1 MPLFFLSHWF
11 IVVFSGRQR
20 RRGRG
25 DGAPFPPFVLRA
37 VRASGALASPGLVSL
52 FSWPRC
58 RDMRSLLS
66 PPCPTRGQL
75 RIHLSPERSGLL
87 QHAPQAGS
95 WMARSEPGNQCSPAP
110 CPPPP
115 PRPPAAP
122 PAAGPQGLFSGLIRA
137 SRHLPQN
144 RTSPS
149 PPGRL
154 WPSQSA
160 ELLSPESFGLTAM
173 MSSP

>member
-1 MPLFFLSHWF
+1 MERSRKVPLFFLSHWF

-37 VRASGALASPGLVSL
+37 VRASGALTSPGLVSL

-58 RDMRSLLS
+58 RDVRSLLS

-95 WMARSEPGNQCSPAP
+95 WMARSEPGNQ
-110 CPPPP
+110 
-115 PRPPAAP
+115 R
-122 PAAGPQGLFSGLIRA
+122 
-137 SRHLPQN
+137 
-144 RTSPS
+144 SPS
-149 PPGRL
+149 PRARL
-154 WPSQSA
+154 QPRLLPVPRACFQGSSGLPAIFPRTAPAHRLQGGCGPASPPNSFLLKALVSQ
-160 ELLSPESFGLTAM
+160 P
-173 MSSP
+173 

>member
-115 PRPPAAP
+115 PRPPQPRLLPVPRACF
-122 PAAGPQGLFSGLIRA
+122 QGSSGLPAIF
-137 SRHLPQN
+137 P
-144 RTSPS
+144 RTAPAHRLQGGCGPAS
-149 PPGRL
+149 PPNSFL
-154 WPSQSA
+154 LKALVSQ
-160 ELLSPESFGLTAM
+160 P
-173 MSSP
+173 

>member
-1 MPLFFLSHWF
+1 MERSRKVPLFFLSHWF

-58 RDMRSLLS
+58 RDVRSLLS

-110 CPPPP
+110 CSPACCRSPGLVFRAHPGFPPSSPEP
-115 PRPPAAP
+115 HQP
-122 PAAGPQGLFSGLIRA
+122 IA
-137 SRHLPQN
+137 SREAVAQPVR
-144 RTSPS
+144 RTPFS
-149 PPGRL
+149 
-154 WPSQSA
+154 
-160 ELLSPESFGLTAM
+160 
-173 MSSP
+173 